1 MLLRY
6 TVSREHV
13 YIVNLASFEIWRN
26 SCIRRGCYDHV
37 FPPRT
42 KNSTDLVEIVCH
54 SNPYQVHFYVRIMC
68 KNVWAYKRPLRT
80 LLLMVLM
87 PIEKYGTDRYVI
99 LSNMDSNSSYLSA
112 LNSYPKMGLY
122 R

>member
-1 MLLRY
+1 
-6 TVSREHV
+6 
-13 YIVNLASFEIWRN
+13 
-26 SCIRRGCYDHV
+26 
-37 FPPRT
+37 
-42 KNSTDLVEIVCH
+42 
-54 SNPYQVHFYVRIMC
+54 MC
-68 KNVWAYKRPLRT
+68 KNVWAYRRPLRT

>member
-1 MLLRY
+1 
-6 TVSREHV
+6 
-13 YIVNLASFEIWRN
+13 
-26 SCIRRGCYDHV
+26 
-37 FPPRT
+37 
-42 KNSTDLVEIVCH
+42 
-54 SNPYQVHFYVRIMC
+54 MC
-68 KNVWAYKRPLRT
+68 KNVWAYKRQLRT